1 MNKALI
7 DQLTAE
13 IELLQR
19 AIIRC
24 EDLLAGAIET
34 KHSLWCDIDQIP
46 TEQFH
51 ADYAKVVA
59 DISTFEHDLIDL
71 RTHKRTAEIKLN
83 LVLKYA

>member
-1 MNKALI
+1 MVIVMNKALI

-46 TEQFH
+46 AEKFH

-59 DISTFEHDLIDL
+59 DISTLQTILHFSRLTL
-71 RTHKRTAEIKLN
+71 TVK
-83 LVLKYA
+83 